1 MTPETELTLRIISIA
16 LSSFALGFSLC
27 GLMYSSLTLKS
38 TREKKPKKKKNPH
51 KPLKREEGET
61 SEAFVERVQQKLKDG
76 ELTPNA
82 ARRSLGFKPI
92 KREGDGLNCATC
104 KHSARK
110 GWGGPCQDCQN
121 FDEWEPRG

>member
-1 MTPETELTLRIISIA
+1 MELTLRIISIA

-27 GLMYSSLTLKS
+27 GLLYSSLTLKS

-61 SEAFVERVQQKLKDG
+61 SEAFIERVQQKLKDG

-92 KREGDGLNCATC
+92 EPKADGFRAHLDCTTC
-104 KHSARK
+104 RHIARK
-110 GWGGPCQDCQN
+110 GWNGPCQDCFN
-121 FDEWEPRG
+121 FNEWEPRG